1 MPSRTALT
9 PPQLTP
15 AQIQD
20 LYARLR
26 AGNPE
31 PTTELNYTNPFTLL
45 VAVVCSAQM
54 TDTGVN
60 RATAELF
67 QVADTPQAFLD
78 IGAERVGQY
87 LKTINFHG
95 TKTKNVMALCRILVD
110 QYQGNVP
117 NDHAALVTLPGVG
130 NKTANVV
137 MNTAFGAETIAVDT
151 HIFRVAN
158 RTGLTHGT
166 TPDQVEQ
173 GLLQVTPKEFR
184 RHAHHWLL
192 LHGRYVCKARTPDC
206 PNCVIRDICLYPDK
220 TDSVV
225 KSQPRKPK

>member
-1 MPSRTALT
+1 MSRHLT
-9 PPQLTP
+9 PPQLSKP
-15 AQIQD
+15 QITE
-20 LYARLR
+20 LYRRLQE
-26 AGNPE
+26 GNPE
-31 PTTELNYTNPFTLL
+31 PTTELNYTNPYTLL

-67 QVADTPQAFLD
+67 QIVKTPQDMLD
-78 IGAERVGQY
+78 LGAEKVGQY

-95 TKTKNVMALCRILVD
+95 TKTKNVMALSQILVD
-110 QYQGNVP
+110 QYKGKVP
-117 NDHAALVTLPGVG
+117 DDHAELVKLPGVG

-151 HIFRVAN
+151 HIFRIAN

-173 GLLQVTPKEFR
+173 GLLQVTPKEFL

-206 PNCVIRDICLYPDK
+206 PNCIIRDICLYPDK
-220 TDSVV
+220 TEAKPV
-225 KSQPRKPK
+225 KTKVKAK